1 MIWLLTNI
9 WWLVPVAIGLLALL
23 NPTTALL
30 LRKVPR
36 RVWLAL
42 GAVALLGLTFQ
53 AGRWYERAAQEAAQA
68 TAEARADRKAADAAK
83 AATDRAGKATAKIR
97 ARTEDA
103 ADDVQRE
110 MDSVR
115 VCPEPAQPAGVSERG
130 REAVRRAREALP
142 SAGG

>member
-1 MIWLLTNI
+1 MIWALTNI

-53 AGRWYERAAQEAAQA
+53 AGRWYERRAQEAKQA
-68 TAEARADRKAADAAK
+68 TAEARADRKAIKAGARADK
-83 AATDRAGKATAKIR
+83 AADEAVATIKEETDHAADRARVIVREITA
-97 ARTEDA
+97 D
-103 ADDVQRE
+103 
-110 MDSVR
+110 
-115 VCPEPAQPAGVSERG
+115 CPLPAQPDELRRIGD
-130 REAVRRAREALP
+130 EAVGRARRAL
-142 SAGG
+142 